1 MAGFKLGLALSFVI
15 LLLLS
20 EGVSSAFQTR
30 KIGVHVKK
38 FNGGGGSHASGG
50 GGGHAGGGSHAGG
63 GGYVGSGGS
72 GYKGDGAHMGIGG
85 VSNGGHVKPGGG
97 ANRHRGTQRSSAI
110 GTRPSLPLASAV
122 RSSLL
127 LGLLFLLQ
135 L

>member
-20 EGVSSAFQTR
+20 DGVSSAFQTR

-38 FNGGGGSHASGG
+38 FSGGGHASG

-63 GGYVGSGGS
+63 GGYVGGGSS
-72 GYKGDGAHMGIGG
+72 GYKGDGAHTGGGG
-85 VSNGGHVKPGGG
+85 VSNGGHVWPGGG
-97 ANRHRGTQRSSAI
+97 AFPHRGTQRSSAI
-110 GTRPSLPLASAV
+110 GIRPSSPLASAV
-122 RSSLL
+122 CSSLL

>member
-20 EGVSSAFQTR
+20 DGVSSAFQTR

-38 FNGGGGSHASGG
+38 FSGGGGGHASGG
-50 GGGHAGGGSHAGG
+50 SGHAGGGSHAGG

-72 GYKGDGAHMGIGG
+72 GYKGDGAHMGGG
-85 VSNGGHVKPGGG
+85 GISNGGHVWPGGG
-97 ANRHRGTQRSSAI
+97 ANPHRGTQRSSAI
-110 GTRPSLPLASAV
+110 GTRPSSLLASAV
-122 RSSLL
+122 CSSLL